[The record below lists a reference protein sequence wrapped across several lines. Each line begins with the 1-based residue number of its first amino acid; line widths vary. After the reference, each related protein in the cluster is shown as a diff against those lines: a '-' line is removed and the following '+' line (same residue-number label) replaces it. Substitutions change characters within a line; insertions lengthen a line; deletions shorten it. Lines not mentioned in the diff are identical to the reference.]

1 MHGYNIL
8 RNKYFLLCLAN
19 LWIWSPQIQKA
30 KCVNKMSCLRLMFW
44 ISTMSRDA
52 LTYSREKPKHDGVHG
67 SFLLALGSFHK
78 ELISPDPSITVVS
91 EPVGKLRPR
100 EYIKNPYVKK
110 KKKNPYVIQWPSHLK
125 AVLIPRISGAACTV
139 GQDTIFGFRGLS

>member
-1 MHGYNIL
+1 
-8 RNKYFLLCLAN
+8 
-19 LWIWSPQIQKA
+19 
-30 KCVNKMSCLRLMFW
+30 
-44 ISTMSRDA
+44 MSRDA

-110 KKKNPYVIQWPSHLK
+110 KKEESICYPVTFSSQSCPD
-125 AVLIPRISGAACTV
+125 P
-139 GQDTIFGFRGLS
+139 QDFRSCLHSRAGHYIWV